1 MSEKMSDFVKDLVSG
16 LQEAADYING
26 KPHNARVTT
35 YVFADAKAIREQL
48 GMSQSEF
55 CKTYGIPINTLQNW
69 EQRRSNP
76 DRTASAYLW
85 AIAELPR
92 QISEAQ
98 IRHRNEKPG
107 GTEMMAFY

>member
-1 MSEKMSDFVKDLVSG
+1 MTKKTGNFAKNLLSE
-16 LQEAADYING
+16 LQETADYING
-26 KPHNARVTT
+26 KPMNVRITA
-35 YVFADAKAIREQL
+35 YVFADAKAIRKQL

-55 CKTYGIPINTLQNW
+55 CKTYGIPLNSLQNR

-98 IRHRNEKPG
+98 VRRRNEMSR
-107 GTEMMAFY
+107 TEAMVF

>member
-1 MSEKMSDFVKDLVSG
+1 MAKENGEVATGILAG
-16 LQEAADYING
+16 LQEAILYVRGEGD
-26 KPHNARVTT
+26 ARVTS

-55 CKTYGIPINTLQNW
+55 CKTYGISINTLQNW

-92 QISEAQ
+92 QISEVQ
-98 IRHRNEKPG
+98 IRHRNEKAG
-107 GTEMMAFY
+107 GTETAAFY